1 MGCNAVQK
9 HLPMSASRSNLL
21 PEGWAQL
28 HQHLSEVPRTQ
39 QVLCPG
45 STWGPGEP
53 HQRGKVLILI
63 SILQMKTPH
72 LREVQECAWSP
83 TGVAAG
89 LTARAP
95 QTRPPALAAGA
106 QGAEPLGCRRRR
118 EGALARKASFLKEI
132 LQITN
137 NMVQKRTLLRN
148 QTQLGSYHDTATW
161 SK

>member
-1 MGCNAVQK
+1 MLFKSTCQCLHRGQTSSQRAG
-9 HLPMSASRSNLL
+9 PSFTSISRRCLAPNKS
-21 PEGWAQL
+21 
-28 HQHLSEVPRTQ
+28 SV
-39 QVLCPG
+39 PG
-45 STWGPGEP
+45 STWGPEEP

-63 SILQMKTPH
+63 SILQMKTPC

-137 NMVQKRTLLRN
+137 NMVQKRTLLQN